1 MKFVPSIIRHTTQY
15 PGVYFIEGKT
25 LDGKPERIY
34 YIRYR
39 RAGKP
44 VEEKAGR
51 QFRDDMTPA
60 RANMLRQRKINGDVL
75 PNVEARKKSTVTLD
89 DMFAEFKENKKYL
102 KCWSGYEYYYNRHI
116 KSRFGSQPP
125 GEITRRDIDRM
136 RRELADD
143 HAPASVKHYINLIP
157 RIVNFCADRGLCQ
170 RFPFRIS
177 HAKFDNKKTDDLDA
191 DQIAALM
198 KALALV
204 TDPQLVA
211 LVKLA
216 LYTGMR
222 KSEILRLE
230 WRDIDLDRGFIFI
243 RDPKGV
249 IGAHIPINTPT
260 RDVLISIDR
269 TESAYVLPS
278 PFGGPRARSAYK
290 RQLVALRKA
299 AGLPDDFRPLHGLR
313 HTYASMLASSGQ
325 VDMYTLQ
332 KLLTHKS
339 PQMTQRYAHLRD
351 EALKKAADV
360 ADSLFAPK
368 ETLDE

>member
-1 MKFVPSIIRHTTQY
+1 MPSKFRHTTQY

-39 RAGKP
+39 RKGKS
-44 VEEKAGR
+44 VDEKAGR
-51 QFRDDMTPA
+51 QYRDAMTPA
-60 RANMLRQRKINGDVL
+60 RANMLRQRKINGDAP
-75 PNVEARKKSTVTLD
+75 PNAEARKKTVITLN
-89 DMFAEFKENKKYL
+89 DMFTEFKANKNHL
-102 KCWSGYEYYYNRHI
+102 KRWNEYEWNYNRHI
-116 KSRFGSQPP
+116 KSRFGSKPP

-136 RRELADD
+136 RRKLSED
-143 HAPASVKHYINLIP
+143 HSPQSVKHYIDLIP

-170 RFPFRIS
+170 RFPYRIF
-177 HAKFDNKKTDDLDA
+177 HAKFDNKKTDDLSA

-216 LYTGMR
+216 LFTGMR

-249 IGAHIPINTPT
+249 IGAHIPINTFA
-260 RDVLISIDR
+260 REVLIDIKHTASP
-269 TESAYVLPS
+269 YVLPS
-278 PFGGPRARSAYK
+278 PFGGPRNRSAFM

-299 AGLPDDFRPLHGLR
+299 AGLPADFRPLHGLR

-325 VDMYTLQ
+325 IDMYTLQ

-368 ETLDE
+368 KKPDE